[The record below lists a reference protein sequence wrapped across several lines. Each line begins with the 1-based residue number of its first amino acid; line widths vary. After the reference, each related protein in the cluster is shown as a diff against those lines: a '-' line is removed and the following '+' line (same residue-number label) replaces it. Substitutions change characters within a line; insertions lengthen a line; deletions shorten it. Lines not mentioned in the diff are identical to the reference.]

1 VDATVDGTVD
11 RTGPEGASMP
21 HRSWEGPS
29 PDPARDAALRR
40 AHEHATTW
48 LHSLADRPVPARAEA
63 DTVTAALGGELPG
76 DPTDAVDV
84 VDLLVSACEPGLVA
98 MPSGRFFGFVTGGS
112 HPAALAADWLVSA
125 WDQNAILRQV
135 TPAVAAA
142 EEVAAGWLL
151 ELLGL
156 PVGCGVGFV
165 TGATAANFT
174 GIAAGRDEL
183 LRRAG
188 WDPGEGLAGGPAVR
202 VVAGRERHGSVELAL
217 RHAGLPRPELVDV
230 DREGRVVP
238 EALREALDSSP
249 RAPTLVLL
257 QAGNLHSGACDPFEA
272 CVPLAHEHG
281 AWVHVDGAFGL
292 WAAASPSYAHL
303 TAGVQTADS
312 WATDAHK
319 TLNVPYDCGI
329 AVVHDPAALTA
340 AMGAHGDYLIA
351 DAAGD
356 PIDRVPEM
364 SRRARGVPVWAV
376 LRSLGRSGVAR
387 MVDRMCAQAGTFAD
401 AIGRIEGAEVLND
414 VVFTQVCAAFG
425 DDDHTRAVVS
435 RMLQDGTA
443 WTSGSRWRDRA
454 VLRISVSNAGTT
466 DEDVTRTV
474 AALRAAMEATVEAVG
489 PAGGSPPGVCG

>member
-1 VDATVDGTVD
+1 
-11 RTGPEGASMP
+11 M
-21 HRSWEGPS
+21 
-29 PDPARDAALRR
+29 RR
-40 AHEHATTW
+40 
-48 LHSLADRPVPARAEA
+48 
-63 DTVTAALGGELPG
+63 
-76 DPTDAVDV
+76 
-84 VDLLVSACEPGLVA
+84 
-98 MPSGRFFGFVTGGS
+98 
-112 HPAALAADWLVSA
+112 
-125 WDQNAILRQV
+125 
-135 TPAVAAA
+135 
-142 EEVAAGWLL
+142 
-151 ELLGL
+151 
-156 PVGCGVGFV
+156 GFV

-174 GIAAGRDEL
+174 GIAAARDEL

-188 WDPGEGLAGGPAVR
+188 WDPAEGLAGGPAVR

-249 RAPTLVLL
+249 GAPTLVLL

-329 AVVHDPAALTA
+329 AVVRDPAAVKA
-340 AMGAHGDYLIA
+340 AMGMHGDYLIQ
-351 DAAGD
+351 DEAGD
-356 PIDRVPEM
+356 PCDRVPEL
-364 SRRARGVPVWAV
+364 SRRARSVPVYAV
-376 LRSLGRSGVAR
+376 LAALGRRGVADLVER
-387 MVDRMCAQAGTFAD
+387 MAGHAAAFARGVADLPGADVLNDVVFTQVCVSFGSDDRTRQVVDRMCRHARTFAD
-401 AIGRIEGAEVLND
+401 AMAEIPGAEVLND

-474 AALRAAMEATVEAVG
+474 AALRAAVEAVG
-489 PAGGSPPGVCG
+489 STGGSPPGVSG